1 MKRRAVVTVQ
11 GLVQGIG
18 FRPFVYRL
26 AVGRGLRGY
35 VKNMGDAGVRI
46 DVSGEEGAIKAFL
59 RDIEEEKIPVA
70 VYTKVDVD
78 WLEYSDVYEG
88 FTIDNSDLGR
98 REVKHSLIPPDAA
111 ICDDCLGELF
121 DPGDRHYLYPFTCCA
136 ICGPR
141 FTTITD
147 IPYDRERTT
156 MVEFPLCG
164 DCSSEFYGPLDRR
177 FNAQTICCPQCGPRM
192 TLFAPDGL
200 VMDDDDPLKLA
211 AGLLDEGYV
220 LAIKGIG
227 GVHLATKTTEDGPL
241 ITLRERRRKP
251 GKPFAIMSPS
261 LEEIESYALTS
272 ERERELLTSLARP
285 IVALRKLEPFPL
297 SDLISPGLHTVGVM
311 LPYSGIHHVLFRH
324 TEEPALVMTSA
335 NFPGEPMIVSNEEA
349 LERLG
354 GIADY
359 LLLHDREICARCDD
373 SVMRVV
379 DGAPLFLRRSRGYV
393 PLPVQLPFTSARR
406 VIAVGPELASTAC
419 VLKEDKGYPTQHLGD
434 IESPGALAFLREA
447 IGHMV
452 KLLMLGRP
460 DAVALDLHPSF
471 LSRTVAEELAE
482 ESGAALVEVQHHH
495 AHLAAVMA
503 ENDLESGE
511 EIVGVMC
518 DGYGYG
524 SDGSAWGG
532 EILVGGYD
540 DFRRVGHLEPQPM
553 PGGDLSA
560 LRYGRML
567 QGILYGELPRKELG
581 RFLRESCLEG
591 FKLGER
597 EIKAVFAQ
605 LERGFNTP
613 MTTSVGRLLDA
624 VSCLLGVSF
633 SRTYEGEG
641 AMKLEA
647 AAASVSSSGVDLP
660 VEVIEKGGVLV
671 LKTSQMVRR
680 LYELRG
686 RYGRGELASAL
697 QGAVAEGLS
706 EMALRAS
713 EEHGLGTVG
722 FSGGVAYNE
731 MINGIIRNR
740 VEETGL
746 KFIRHRQVPPGD
758 GGVSLGQAVVAS
770 LKDL

>member
-26 AVGRGLRGY
+26 AVSRGLRGY

-46 DVSGEEGAIKAFL
+46 DVSGEEGAIRALL
-59 RDIEEEKIPVA
+59 RDLEEEKIPVA

-78 WLEYSDVYEG
+78 WLEYSDEYDD

-98 REVKHSLIPPDAA
+98 REVKHSMIPPDAA
-111 ICDDCLGELF
+111 ICDDCLEELF

-156 MVEFPLCG
+156 MVEFPLCRECG
-164 DCSSEFYGPLDRR
+164 GEFYGPLDRR

-192 TLFAPDGL
+192 TLYVTDGS

-211 AGLLDEGYV
+211 AGLLDEGHV

-241 ITLRERRRKP
+241 VTLRERRRKP
-251 GKPFAIMSPS
+251 GKPFAVMSPG
-261 LEEIESYALTS
+261 LEEIEEYALIS
-272 ERERELLTSLARP
+272 ELERGLLTSLARP
-285 IVALRKLEPFPL
+285 VVALRKLEPFPL
-297 SDLISPGLHTVGVM
+297 SVLISPGLHTVGVM
-311 LPYSGIHHVLFRH
+311 LPYSGIHHVLLRY

-335 NFPGEPMIVSNEEA
+335 NFPGEPMTVSNEEA
-349 LERLG
+349 LGRLG

-359 LLLHDREICARCDD
+359 LLLHDREIRARCDD

-406 VIAVGPELASTAC
+406 VIAVGPELTSTAC

-434 IESPGALAFLREA
+434 IESPGALVFLRGA
-447 IGHMV
+447 IDHMV
-452 KLLMLGRP
+452 KLLRLGRP

-503 ENDLESGE
+503 ENGLKPRN
-511 EIVGVMC
+511 EIVGIMC

-532 EILVGGYD
+532 EILVGGYKG
-540 DFRRVGHLEPQPM
+540 FRRVGHLEPQPM

-567 QGILYGELPRKELG
+567 QGILYSELPRRELG

-597 EIKAVFAQ
+597 ELEAVFAQ

-633 SRTYEGEG
+633 NRTYEGEG

-647 AAASVSSSGVDLP
+647 AAAGASSENVDLP
-660 VEVIEKGGVLV
+660 IEVNEEDGVLV

-697 QGAVAEGLS
+697 QGALAEGLS
-706 EMALRAS
+706 EMALRAT

-740 VEETGL
+740 FEERGL
-746 KFIRHRQVPPGD
+746 RFIRHRQAPPGD
-758 GGVSLGQAVVAS
+758 GGVSLGQAIVAS